1 MEPIEYQPII
11 ERLFSYTLKVWV
23 KPGNPELLAKYK
35 RAADEHNKK
44 IISSL
49 YPDSGFDLFIP
60 SNYWEDDTTYLNNRL
75 SETTFKLPL
84 NIKCVLVH
92 DSFKKYHGR
101 PFSDISGNSDN
112 SILVPS
118 NIPVSEVY
126 EHLNTICKCEPN
138 NFRKVLLNNVEYY
151 QYDRI
156 FFDDAPS
163 YIQDYHG
170 RPFSDTYAHCGPIY
184 VVMRYFGY
192 YLYPRSS
199 IVKTSLRLANSVGII
214 DSGYRGELIAV
225 VDKHDSLNDWKTVLK
240 RDCKQYDRLFQV
252 CSGDLSPFFVE
263 IVENES
269 ELGLVTERGCGGFGS
284 TGR

>member
-1 MEPIEYQPII
+1 MEPIEYQPIV
-11 ERLFSYTLKVWV
+11 ERLYSYTLKVWV

-60 SNYWEDDTTYLNNRL
+60 LNYWEDDTTYLNNRL
-75 SETTFKLPL
+75 SETTFKIPL
-84 NIKCVLVH
+84 NIKCVLV
-92 DSFKKYHGR
+92 D
-101 PFSDISGNSDN
+101 DISKNIDS
-112 SILVPS
+112 SIL
-118 NIPVSEVY
+118 IPCIIPINEVEEY
-126 EHLNTICKCEPN
+126 LTTYATYRQPLN
-138 NFRKVLLNNVEYY
+138 FYKVLFNNIEYY
-151 QYDRI
+151 HYNKIHFNDVT
-156 FFDDAPS
+156 S
-163 YIQDYHG
+163 YIRDYHG

>member
-75 SETTFKLPL
+75 SETTFKIPL

-92 DSFKKYHGR
+92 DNLKN
-101 PFSDISGNSDN
+101 ILGNRDN

-118 NIPVSEVY
+118 NIPVSEVN
-126 EHLNTICKCEPN
+126 EHLNTIRCRRDLN
-138 NFRKVLLNNVEYY
+138 NFRKVLFNNIDYY
-151 QYDRI
+151 CYDHI
-156 FFDDAPS
+156 YFDDVTS
-163 YIQDYHG
+163 YIRNYHG

-184 VVMRYFGY
+184 VGMQHFGY